1 MIVEPNITTLLP
13 LPSALTYPSGIY
25 QMIYKVCF
33 LHPMHILSA
42 FYYDMPLSGVLGL
55 ILFVT
60 SLNYWKHPIRDSI
73 ERKMDV
79 VCVHMT
85 SIERKMDVVCV
96 HIIIPYQYY
105 LSLFTTNTILS
116 TGFMTAGILM
126 YPLSIYMQN
135 VNRIRW
141 SAICHCLLHIL
152 ISIGLCF
159 MYKNYYKQGKDEYG
173 FKLSPIT
180 L

>member
-1 MIVEPNITTLLP
+1 MQDTEPEEELQPMIVEPNITTLLP
-13 LPSALTYPSGIY
+13 LPSALTYPNGIY

-79 VCVHMT
+79 VCVH
-85 SIERKMDVVCV
+85 
-96 HIIIPYQYY
+96 IIIPYQYY

-126 YPLSIYMQN
+126 YPLSNYMQTT
-135 VNRIRW
+135 NRIRW
-141 SAICHCLLHIL
+141 SALCHCLLHIL

-159 MYKNYYKQGKDEYG
+159 MYKNYYAQGKDEYG